1 MNAEEIKYSIQN
13 LMHRKMR
20 SWLTVLSILIGIM
33 AVYALVSFGLGIRN
47 YMNTLAEDMGA
58 DKLFIFSKGTGAPGT
73 DPNFFITKNYLYFV
87 YEITPMYMK
96 AGEMEFK
103 QERKYNFIIGLKPED
118 IDFVNKGFTIEI
130 IKGRTL
136 KKGDVYKVM
145 MGYNYQFENKP
156 PTFKKPV
163 NLGDKILINGEKFE
177 VVGFYEEVGNPQDD
191 SQIYISE
198 DAFVKLYPDSK
209 DKFGYLLLSSA
220 SDTDPNELA
229 DRIGEK
235 LRKFKGQDKGKEDFY
250 IQTLADVMEI
260 YGAVINILSGILVLI
275 ALISLIVASVNIM
288 NTMYT
293 AVLERTNEI
302 GVMKAIGAKNS
313 DILLVFIFE
322 SGFLGMVGGIIGVIL
337 GYVIAKLGG
346 AIAAASGYSLLQP
359 YFPWYL
365 AAGCIIFAFLA
376 GAVSGV
382 LPAVQ
387 ASKLKPVD
395 ALRYE

>member
-1 MNAEEIKYSIQN
+1 LRISRRHSN
-13 LMHRKMR
+13 
-20 SWLTVLSILIGIM
+20 
-33 AVYALVSFGLGIRN
+33 
-47 YMNTLAEDMGA
+47 
-58 DKLFIFSKGTGAPGT
+58 
-73 DPNFFITKNYLYFV
+73 
-87 YEITPMYMK
+87 
-96 AGEMEFK
+96 
-103 QERKYNFIIGLKPED
+103 
-118 IDFVNKGFTIEI
+118 
-130 IKGRTL
+130 
-136 KKGDVYKVM
+136 
-145 MGYNYQFENKP
+145 
-156 PTFKKPV
+156 